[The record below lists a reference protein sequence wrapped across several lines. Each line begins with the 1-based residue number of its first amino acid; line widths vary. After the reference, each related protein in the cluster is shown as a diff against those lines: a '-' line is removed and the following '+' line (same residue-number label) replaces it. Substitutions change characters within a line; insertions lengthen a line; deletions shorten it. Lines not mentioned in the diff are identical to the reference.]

1 MVILVTNDDGDSQGL
16 RILFEAAAK
25 FDKRYAIIPNRQRS
39 AIGCALTLHKPLRLA
54 KIQEDMYSINGT
66 PSDCALFSMY
76 SDEFTK
82 PSLILSGLN
91 WGDNTGMGPLIGSGT
106 IGACWQGAINGTPA
120 IAFSVEVRS
129 GDWRDKENW
138 VDEKI
143 AISTIEKVIKLL
155 KPKLKPFHFFNV
167 NLPINLTEK
176 SEIIFNQKIQRK
188 RYNTRVE
195 KRIDP
200 ESRPY
205 YWTMGEKIKSD
216 GEGKTD
222 FEELLDGKIV
232 ITEIS
237 LNMFAKKD

>member
-1 MVILVTNDDGDSQGL
+1 
-16 RILFEAAAK
+16 
-25 FDKRYAIIPNRQRS
+25 
-39 AIGCALTLHKPLRLA
+39 
-54 KIQEDMYSINGT
+54 
-66 PSDCALFSMY
+66 
-76 SDEFTK
+76 
-82 PSLILSGLN
+82 
-91 WGDNTGMGPLIGSGT
+91 MGPLIGSGT
-106 IGACWQGAINGTPA
+106 IGACWQGAINGIPA
-120 IAFSVEVRS
+120 IAFSAEVRS

-143 AISTIEKVIKLL
+143 AIPTIEKIIKLL

-167 NLPINLTEK
+167 NLPLNLTEK

-216 GEGKTD
+216 EEGKTD

-237 LNMFAKKD
+237 LDMFVKK